1 MHGQFETRA
10 PIIRQLIKEV
20 QGEPH
25 LFAVYGCTPLVRFP
39 LASLKDRAHVRG
51 DVIGELGYGA
61 NPIDML
67 TFTDVR
73 SKGVSAGDNRYAKR
87 IAHRGRGSW
96 DRDA

>member
-1 MHGQFETRA
+1 MATSTVEIWHPVHGQFETRA

-73 SKGVSAGDNRYAKR
+73 SKGVSAGD
-87 IAHRGRGSW
+87 H
-96 DRDA
+96 